1 MHNLQHGCKH
11 DVIVHSL
18 SVLLLQPRLQVD
30 HIELA
35 LAMNLLSL
43 IQYARVPAPCT
54 CLSQSTGTAQGHY
67 RDHAGT
73 MQEQGQHRDNRDN
86 NRDSSGNEDNNDN
99 GDNKDD
105 HMDNTENSDHRDRSE
120 RKDKNDYGHNRDNT
134 GMTVRPGTVGDNMD
148 ARDSVNNRQ

>member
-43 IQYARVPAPCT
+43 IQYARVP
-54 CLSQSTGTAQGHY
+54 SQYQ
-67 RDHAGT
+67 
-73 MQEQGQHRDNRDN
+73 QGQHRDITGTMQGQCRNSRG
-86 NRDSSGNEDNNDN
+86 NRDSTGTT
-99 GDNKDD
+99 GTTTGTAVA
-105 HMDNTENSDHRDRSE
+105 MRTTTTMGTTRMTTWTTQRTVTTGTEVNARTR
-120 RKDKNDYGHNRDNT
+120 
-134 GMTVRPGTVGDNMD
+134 MTMGTIGTT
-148 ARDSVNNRQ
+148 QG